1 MNGSDSIFSFNPSL
15 YSWDAHGLVIKN
27 YLLYTA
33 DSVYE
38 YFIEDVEYLDIH
50 VFDYTFGFVL
60 SLLSLGTRDV
70 IILYKELE
78 SFSSF
83 SMF

>member
-1 MNGSDSIFSFNPSL
+1 MNGSDSIVSFNPSL
-15 YSWDAHGLVIKN
+15 YSWDAHDLVIKN
-27 YLLYTA
+27 SLLYTV

-38 YFIEDVEYLDIH
+38 YFIEDVEYLDIY

-70 IILYKELE
+70 IIL
-78 SFSSF
+78 
-83 SMF
+83 